1 VPSGIY
7 QAAVQKAKVEERRET
22 ALQLEGTHRPGL
34 TAIDGK
40 VFEVLGDKALPVDIV
55 GRTLERVLGMIH
67 LRDCARKL
75 IKAQAASDDDGMLS
89 VYRTAL
95 NVSYDAFVAKNGYV
109 NERANRRAFKA
120 DPDLPLLLSLEVW
133 SEEEQRAR
141 KAPIFER
148 RTAGAYKR
156 VSFCETPPEALQ
168 VSLAESARV

>member
-1 VPSGIY
+1 
-7 QAAVQKAKVEERRET
+7 
-22 ALQLEGTHRPGL
+22 
-34 TAIDGK
+34 
-40 VFEVLGDKALPVDIV
+40 
-55 GRTLERVLGMIH
+55 MIH

-168 VSLAESARV
+168 VSLAESARVVPLRIAE